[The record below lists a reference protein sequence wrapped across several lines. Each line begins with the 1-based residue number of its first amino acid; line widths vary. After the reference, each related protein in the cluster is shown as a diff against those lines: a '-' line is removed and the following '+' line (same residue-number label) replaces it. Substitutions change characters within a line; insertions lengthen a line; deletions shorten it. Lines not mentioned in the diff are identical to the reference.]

1 MNKTRFC
8 LLLCLLLGPL
18 GNAFSQN
25 QDFTKLNQYLDSLES
40 YDRFMGTVLLA
51 HQGKPV
57 FERSVGFSD
66 LEKGQRANPQTHY
79 RIGSIT
85 KMYTAVLVFQ
95 AIESGKLS
103 LNTLLS
109 EFYPQVPNASKIT
122 VSMMLQHR
130 SGIFN
135 FTDRLDYDFFRS
147 KPLTETQILEMIIAA
162 GSVFEPD
169 TKAAYSNSNFVLLTF
184 ILEKIEGQSYS
195 SLLDSRIL
203 KPLGLKDTY
212 VFGTID
218 PAKNE
223 ARSYLYQGGWKV
235 DRDADPSV
243 PSGAGNLASHAQD
256 LDVFIRGLFAG
267 QLISTQSLDSMK
279 AINQGFGR
287 AMFSFPY
294 FEKKSFGHTGGIDG
308 FRSFLAYFPEEELTV
323 TVLSNG
329 LNFNNN
335 DLLLAML
342 DSYFGREWALPQF
355 KATKLSSEQ
364 LQAYVG
370 TYTSAQLPLILVFSE
385 KDGNLAV
392 QPTGQPLAVLE
403 ATGADRFEFKMAGAS
418 FTFRLEKGELTLTQ
432 GGQSFLYRKQVPK

>member
-8 LLLCLLLGPL
+8 LLLCLLLGSL

-25 QDFTKLNQYLDSLES
+25 KDFTKLNQYLDSLES

-66 LEKGQRANPQTHY
+66 LEKGQRANPHTHY

-103 LNTLLS
+103 LDTPLS
-109 EFYPQVPNASKIT
+109 DFYPQIPNASKIT

-147 KPLTETQILEMIIAA
+147 KPLTEAQILEMIIAA

-212 VFGTID
+212 VFEPID

-243 PSGAGNLASHAQD
+243 PSGAGNLTSNAQD

-323 TVLSNG
+323 TVLSNA

-342 DSYFGREWALPQF
+342 DSYFGREWALPKF

-370 TYTSAQLPLILVFSE
+370 TYTSTQLPLILVFSE
-385 KDGNLAV
+385 KDGSLAV

-403 ATGADRFEFKMAGAS
+403 ATGADRFEFKLAGAS
-418 FTFRLEKGELTLTQ
+418 FTFQLDKGELTLTQ